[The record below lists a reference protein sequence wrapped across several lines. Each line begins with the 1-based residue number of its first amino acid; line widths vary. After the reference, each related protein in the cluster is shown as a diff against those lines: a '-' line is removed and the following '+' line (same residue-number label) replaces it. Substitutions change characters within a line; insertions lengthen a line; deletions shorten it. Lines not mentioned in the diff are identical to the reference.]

1 MAPKKLSESDKQD
14 ILNRYRQSD
23 ETAASLASQYGVSTS
38 TVSRLLKQSI
48 PEREYEALV
57 QQKRSAGRTSETE
70 DLSDDLP
77 DIDAI
82 SAALAVVMK
91 ADHAAGGTIAQL
103 PLEELDELEALEE
116 SQEGTASGNRR
127 RRKRSRSPLSESVPV
142 TAPVTPPVVEKQLEV
157 LSLGDVTLDAATA
170 EPESSIPEPVKIDKP
185 SRIQPPILV
194 SRDTVVEPIE
204 AEQMEEDDLDDLDD
218 EDDLDDLDDD
228 LDGDDDD
235 DEDDLDDD
243 LNGDGAIEMV
253 HVQGKGMVNVLPLS
267 EAQIPRTCYVV
278 VDRSA
283 ELITRPLKDFA
294 DLGQIPPEEVQAK
307 TLPVFDNHRV
317 AKRFLR
323 RMQRIVKVPDGR
335 MFQKVTPYLQA
346 KGITRLLID
355 GQIYSI

>member
-14 ILNRYRQSD
+14 ILNRYRQSE
-23 ETAASLASQYGVSTS
+23 ETAASLATHYGVSTS

-48 PEREYEALV
+48 PEQEYEVLV
-57 QQKRSAGRTSETE
+57 QQKRSGARTLDTN
-70 DLSDDLP
+70 DLP
-77 DIDAI
+77 DLEAI
-82 SAALAVVMK
+82 SAALAVVLK
-91 ADHAAGGTIAQL
+91 ADRAAQDKPA
-103 PLEELDELEALEE
+103 EDSAEAAETPKPAIE
-116 SQEGTASGNRR
+116 MPRQ
-127 RRKRSRSPLSESVPV
+127 RKRSQSTLTEPASVSMPI
-142 TAPVTPPVVEKQLEV
+142 VEAQLEV
-157 LSLGDVTLDAATA
+157 PLTIQQEPEFDDEAEEAAVIPSDGSLTSRPLSPDTLD
-170 EPESSIPEPVKIDKP
+170 EE
-185 SRIQPPILV
+185 L
-194 SRDTVVEPIE
+194 
-204 AEQMEEDDLDDLDD
+204 EDDLDDED
-218 EDDLDDLDDD
+218 DDLDDLDDD
-228 LDGDDDD
+228 LDDEDD
-235 DEDDLDDD
+235 DEDDD
-243 LNGDGAIEMV
+243 LSGDVPIEMV

-294 DLGQIPPEEVQAK
+294 ELGQIPPGEVQEK
-307 TLPVFDNHRV
+307 TLPIFDNHRV